1 MNGRVDTLRS
11 CIVKLRTSIQV
22 LFLAA
27 LLLIFSGC
35 ASLLLLGAGAAGGYF
50 IKKGEEES
58 LKTKEPSLSIG
69 YSSINKIG

>member
-1 MNGRVDTLRS
+1 LKN
-11 CIVKLRTSIQV
+11 CIVKLKYSIQV
-22 LFLAA
+22 IFLAA
-27 LLLIFSGC
+27 LLLVFSGC

-69 YSSINKIG
+69 TSSRNKIG

>member
-1 MNGRVDTLRS
+1 MRS

-50 IKKGEEES
+50 IKKGEEKN
-58 LKTKEPSLSIG
+58 LKTNEPSISIG
-69 YSSINKIG
+69 YSSRNKIG

>member
-1 MNGRVDTLRS
+1 MRS
-11 CIVKLRTSIQV
+11 CIVNLRYSIQI

-58 LKTKEPSLSIG
+58 LKTKESSLSIG
-69 YSSINKIG
+69 DSSRNKIG